1 MDKKIITKFNGPVY
15 ITTHNRKK
23 ELDTETVNYSFGSLQ
38 QILEDGLK
46 KIDFKNVNSVL
57 ILGLGGGSVIES
69 LRKKFR
75 FKGEITAVELDPV
88 IIRIA
93 NREFNISRDFKPRII
108 SGNAFDVMKSL
119 PGFFDLIIIDLYINN
134 KVPARTFSLVFW
146 KNILRILNQNGKVLF
161 NVDIDGMNRIAM
173 NRIIDRFSDRF
184 RFRILKKVRGSN
196 TLMLAGKIYQALFS
210 LTFYFS
216 GNL

>member
-134 KVPARTFSLVFW
+134 KVPARAFSLIFW

-161 NVDIDGMNRIAM
+161 NVDIDGMNRISM

-184 RFRILKKVRGSN
+184 RFRILKRVRGSN
-196 TLMLAGKIYQALFS
+196 TMMLAGKIYQALFS